1 MKGKIVENCLVAH
14 SKNKKIV
21 VKLPEEVER
30 IIRESRSYHSRY
42 DLDNNVVSSYIC
54 TIYYCQRIS
63 RFMEPLKFTGDSEVV
78 FVFIKGELKAY
89 LIWYPEILSD
99 ELFFTNEIIEIT
111 MSKRAIKKYK
121 KGLK

>member
-30 IIRESRSYHSRY
+30 VIRESKSYNSRY
-42 DLDNNVVSSYIC
+42 DFDNNIVSAYLC
-54 TIYYCQRIS
+54 TIYYYQRIS
-63 RFMEPLKFTGDSEVV
+63 RFMEPIKYMGDCEVV
-78 FVFIKGELKAY
+78 FIFIKGELKAY
-89 LIWYPEILSD
+89 VNWYPEILSD
-99 ELFFTNEIIEIT
+99 KLFFCNEIMEIT
-111 MSKRAIKKYK
+111 MNKRAIKKYK